1 MTLHARAFPSL
12 IVKLDEVD
20 STNAECLRRASAG
33 ERGPLWIAADRQN
46 AGRGRSGRAWTQA
59 GGNLAASFLFTPD
72 CPLSAL
78 HQLSLLTGVAAH
90 EAIDTACAGAVP
102 GLRLK
107 WPNDILIGR
116 AKAGGIL
123 VETTT
128 WSGTAVAVAGI
139 GINIAHAPDI
149 EGRSVARLADHAAGA
164 TADGLLAAL
173 DASMHRWLGVWQ
185 GGTGFG
191 AIRNAWLARTGPAGE
206 PLAVNAGLE
215 RIEGTFDGID
225 DGGALLLR
233 DANGKLRRLTYGDV
247 CLAGAAGSPAKGS
260 GL

>member
-1 MTLHARAFPSL
+1 MTFHERAFPSP

-20 STNAECLRRASAG
+20 STNAECLRRASGG
-33 ERGPLWIAADRQN
+33 ERGPLWITAERQT

-72 CPLSAL
+72 CPITAL

-90 EAIDTACAGAVP
+90 EAIEVAGVGTVP

-107 WPNDILIGR
+107 WPNDILVER

-128 WSGTAVAVAGI
+128 WGGTAVAVAGI
-139 GINIAHAPDI
+139 GINIAHAPEID
-149 EGRSVARLADHAAGA
+149 GRAVARLGEHASGITPDAM
-164 TADGLLAAL
+164 LAAL
-173 DASMHRWLGVWQ
+173 DAGMHRWLGVWQ
-185 GGTGFG
+185 GGAGFG
-191 AIRNAWLARTGPAGE
+191 AVRDAWLARSGPVGE
-206 PLAVNAGLE
+206 ALAVNAGAE
-215 RIEGTFDGID
+215 RIEGSFHGID

-233 DANGKLRRLTYGDV
+233 DGYGRLRRLTFGDV

-260 GL
+260 